1 MNEYTTLI
9 RFSLDLTEKGAEIP
23 RREIYAELRDRW
35 MEQNNETSVALS
47 KKLEISAQSCSTFA
61 SGTNNRLPSWYLINR
76 LCEYLGYMML
86 IKSDCVEIVTSKPV
100 VIQVDGDD
108 ETEEESG

>member
-23 RREIYAELRDRW
+23 RREIYAELRERW
-35 MEQNNETSVALS
+35 MTSTGKTSVALS
-47 KKLEISAQSCSTFA
+47 KLLEISAQSCSTFA

-76 LCEYLGYMML
+76 LCAMLGYAL
-86 IKSDCVEIVTSKPV
+86 IIKSDCVEV
-100 VIQVDGDD
+100 VAHPTESIEVDGDD
-108 ETEEESG
+108 ETEEESA

>member
-1 MNEYTTLI
+1 MNEYRTLI
-9 RFSLDLTEKGAEIP
+9 RFSLDLTEKGSEIP

-35 MEQNNETSVALS
+35 IVKTGETSVALS

-86 IKSDCVEIVTSKPV
+86 VKSDCVEIVTDKL
-100 VIQVDGDD
+100 VIELDGDD